1 MTGAAGPANDTTNQ
15 SANKQVVAT
24 FLERM
29 SAGDIGAAFELLGD
43 GATWFSLSSR
53 RHVDAQAMRPAIET
67 VFGTMLEAPI
77 RQQVILMTAEDERV
91 AVVSEGH
98 AVTLD
103 GVAYDNMY
111 HFLFQLRDGL
121 IAAVWEFNDTE
132 HATAVLRRGPD
143 GSLGLPD
150 QSG

>member
-1 MTGAAGPANDTTNQ
+1 MALGGGAMSD
-15 SANKQVVAT
+15 ANKQVVVS

-29 SAGDIGAAFELLGD
+29 SAGDIGGAFELIGD
-43 GATWFSLSSR
+43 DATWFSLSSR
-53 RHVDAQAMRPAIET
+53 RHVDAQSMRPAIET

-77 RQQVILMTAEDERV
+77 RQTVLLMTAEDDRV

-103 GVAYDNMY
+103 GMAYENMY
-111 HFLFQLRDGL
+111 HFLFQLRDGR
-121 IAAVWEFNDTE
+121 IIAVWEFNDTE

-143 GSLGLPD
+143 GGLGLPD
-150 QSG
+150 PAG

>member
-1 MTGAAGPANDTTNQ
+1 MSDAD
-15 SANKQVVAT
+15 KQVVVS

-29 SAGDIGAAFELLGD
+29 SAGDIGGAFELIGD
-43 GATWFSLSSR
+43 DATWFSLSSR
-53 RHVDAQAMRPAIET
+53 RHVDAQSMRPAIET

-77 RQQVILMTAEDERV
+77 RQQVLLMTAEDDRV

-103 GVAYDNMY
+103 GVPYENMY
-111 HFLFQLRDGL
+111 HFLFQLRDGR
-121 IAAVWEFNDTE
+121 IVAVWEFNDTA

-143 GSLGLPD
+143 GGLGLPD